1 MNYDEYIQNTMS
13 DPSFCPVTLY
23 AMRVKDNT
31 IITGN
36 SVKKACERHL
46 NDIRKSS
53 EGGSEWIFDRKRADH
68 IFQFYSSFVRHSKGE
83 LAGQT
88 VKLELWQKFI
98 VGSLMGWIH
107 KETGNRRFTL
117 AYNQLARKNGKS
129 LLSSGLMLYLFMI
142 DKANGEGADVYT
154 ASVKKDTAK
163 IVWQDCMNMVKA
175 SPVLRKHV
183 KVQES
188 YSTLRYKTGVLKAL
202 SADNGQDGLSIAG
215 FSLDECHLLPT
226 SAMYDVLVSGTGA
239 KASPLGF
246 LITTAGE
253 SKGATSWCYEFYEYC
268 KQILNSTVENDNLFI
283 YIAEMDAESEIH
295 DPSNFIK
302 SNPNLN
308 VSVTLESLE
317 QAYKRATDGGEMDNF
332 LIKHM
337 NMWIQRKDAYFPL
350 DRWGDKP
357 LPQLEGKECYLGID
371 LSSKLDL
378 TSVSAV
384 FPLDNGEYAVLNH
397 NFMPADSITA
407 KEQQDKV
414 PYTRWIK
421 NGYITATT
429 GDVVDIEYIFN
440 YIVGLSKKYKIVS
453 CNLDPWNA
461 TALMTML
468 DQEGFT
474 VNEIRQ
480 GFRSLSEPIKFTK
493 GLMLED
499 KFIHG
504 NNPVL
509 RFATAN
515 AVAVYDANEN
525 VILSKAKSINRIDPI
540 ASTVTAMTQAMMHW
554 NNESL
559 DQHID
564 ENYSIW

>member
-1 MNYDEYIQNTMS
+1 MNYEDYINVVYK
-13 DPSFCPVTLY
+13 DPTFCPVTTY
-23 AMRVKDNT
+23 ALHVVNNE
-31 IITGN
+31 IVTGN
-36 SVKKACERHL
+36 SVRKACERHL
-46 NDIRKSS
+46 NDLRKSS
-53 EGGSEWIFDRKRADH
+53 EGGSEWIFDRNRADH
-68 IFQFYSSFVRHSKGE
+68 IFKFYQSFVKHSKGD
-83 LAGQT
+83 LAGTT

-129 LLSSGLMLYLFMI
+129 LLSSGLMLYMFMI
-142 DKANGEGADVYT
+142 DKANGDGAEVYT

-163 IVWQDCMNMVKA
+163 IVWTDCMRMVKS

-188 YSTLRYKTGVLKAL
+188 YSTLKYGNNVLKAL
-202 SADNGQDGLSIAG
+202 SADSGQDGLNIASY
-215 FSLDECHLLPT
+215 SLDECHLMPS
-226 SAMYDVLVSGTGA
+226 SAMYDVLVSGTGS

-253 SKGATSWCYEFYEYC
+253 SKGGTSWCYEFYEYC

-283 YIAEMDAESEIH
+283 YIAEMDSENEIH
-295 DPSNFIK
+295 DPNNWIK
-302 SNPNLN
+302 SNPNLE
-308 VSVTLESLE
+308 VSVTLESLK

-337 NMWIQRKDAYFPL
+337 NMWIQRKDAYFPV
-350 DRWGDKP
+350 DKWGDHP
-357 LPQLEGKECYLGID
+357 LPQLEGQECFIGID

-378 TSVSAV
+378 TSVSAI
-384 FPLDNGEYAVLNH
+384 FPLENGEYAVLNH
-397 NFMPADSITA
+397 NFMPADSVSN
-407 KEQQDKV
+407 KERQDKV
-414 PYTRWIK
+414 PYSRWIK
-421 NGYITATT
+421 KGYITATT

-440 YIVGLSKKYKIVS
+440 YIVELSKKYKIVS

-461 TALMTML
+461 TALEVLL

-474 VNEIRQ
+474 VNEVRQ
-480 GFRSLSEPIKFTK
+480 GYRSLSEPIKFTK
-493 GLMLED
+493 ELMVQE

-509 RFATAN
+509 KWATSN
-515 AVAVYDANEN
+515 AVPAYDANEN
-525 VILSKAKSINRIDPI
+525 VVLSKAKSINRIDPI
-540 ASTVTAMTQAMMHW
+540 ASTVTAMTQAMLHG
-554 NNESL
+554 NDESL
-559 DQHID
+559 EKHID